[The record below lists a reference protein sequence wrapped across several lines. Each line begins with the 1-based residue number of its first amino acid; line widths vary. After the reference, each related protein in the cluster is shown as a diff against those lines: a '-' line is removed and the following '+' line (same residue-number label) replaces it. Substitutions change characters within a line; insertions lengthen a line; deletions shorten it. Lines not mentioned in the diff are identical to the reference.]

1 MRWIQAGSIVLRD
14 ISSTEAALKSM
25 YGLQYLKS
33 RVYVGSIVG
42 DTDLL
47 APEMAGRWQEIST
60 IIVLSSVAAFE
71 VQHVQN

>member
-1 MRWIQAGSIVLRD
+1 MRD

-33 RVYVGSIVG
+33 RVYVDSIVG

-47 APEMAGRWQEIST
+47 ALEMAGRWQEIST
-60 IIVLSSVAAFE
+60 IGIHSSVTAFE
-71 VQHVQN
+71 VQHVQK